1 MSSSSYPSSHVTTL
15 YRQNLATFLFYSDVT
30 LSKQQQQNNDYST
43 SWIGDTA
50 RSLSLRA
57 ATPLSHD
64 DDDNET
70 ADSCSKRKKKKKS
83 LQISSERKATP
94 ADIMRSLP
102 SSKWSDFICM
112 SCGTLLFP
120 PVLPDS
126 VMQAAVKDN
135 IKGVG
140 CNDNDTKST
149 SSATTPNIQTPL
161 QSLHHTIQMKPLP
174 SNIYIRPL
182 KRGRTR
188 RRRASRAKAKELHNR
203 SLSIQRRGTSNTNM
217 QLQSDTLLKERI
229 ERVVSSYRLGD
240 GRAKNCLVMKCTY
253 CGTKKKR
260 KGVLVKAD
268 TKGSNS
274 GKRKKVVGGQADKNA
289 HRKKGSNEETTSS
302 GRIEKETKNV
312 ISQKIRD
319 NTDYISL
326 SSLVGASTA
335 KKKNDRQG
343 YATGKRKLNDA
354 EQLTSP
360 LLAGKKKKKKKKPA
374 ETTKKGGLMDFLSS
388 LND

>member
-1 MSSSSYPSSHVTTL
+1 MSSSVTTL

-30 LSKQQQQNNDYST
+30 LSKQQHQNNDYAT

-64 DDDNET
+64 DDNET
-70 ADSCSKRKKKKKS
+70 ADSCSKRKKKKS

-94 ADIMRSLP
+94 ADIMRTLP

-112 SCGTLLFP
+112 SCGTSLFP

-126 VMQAAVKDN
+126 VMQAAAKDN

-140 CNDNDTKST
+140 YNDNDTKST
-149 SSATTPNIQTPL
+149 SSDATPNIQTPL

-274 GKRKKVVGGQADKNA
+274 GKSKKVVGGQADKNA

-312 ISQKIRD
+312 ISQKIRE

-343 YATGKRKLNDA
+343 DAARKRKLNDA

-360 LLAGKKKKKKKKPA
+360 LLAGKKKKKKRKPA